1 MQSSTGTVSRYL
13 IAVNIHSGINICS
26 FSLSVPVIAKALC
39 RIHLPL
45 QFTPAHG
52 PLFVQ
57 ACALPKKNYSAK
69 CNIILNSSACH

>member
-1 MQSSTGTVSRYL
+1 MQSSTGTASCYL
-13 IAVNIHSGINICS
+13 IAVNRHYGKNILL
-26 FSLSVPVIAKALC
+26 FLLSIPVIAKALC
-39 RIHLPL
+39 RIHLPV

-57 ACALPKKNYSAK
+57 ACALLKNKLLAK